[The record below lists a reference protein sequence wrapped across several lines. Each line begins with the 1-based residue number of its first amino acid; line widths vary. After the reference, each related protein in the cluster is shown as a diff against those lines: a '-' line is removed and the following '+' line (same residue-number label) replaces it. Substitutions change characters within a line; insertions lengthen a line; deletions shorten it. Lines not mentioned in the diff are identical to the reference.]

1 MADARAMAPGALIVV
16 KSTGPVGF
24 TERMRAETGSDA
36 IVFSPE
42 FLREGKALYD
52 NLHPSR
58 IIVGNTSPR
67 AAEFAARLR
76 EASLDP
82 DTAVLQTGN
91 TEAEAITLFANTYL
105 ATRLA
110 YFNEHDT
117 SPAAHGLHPRQALQ
131 RLLLEPRTGP
141 SSNNHSLD

>member
-1 MADARAMAPGALIVV
+1 MAPGALIVV
-16 KSTGPVGF
+16 KSTVPVGF

-67 AAEFAARLR
+67 AAEFAALLR

-91 TEAEAITLFANTYL
+91 TEAEAIKLL
-105 ATRLA
+105 DRKSTRL
-110 YFNEHDT
+110 N
-117 SPAAHGLHPRQALQ
+117 
-131 RLLLEPRTGP
+131 
-141 SSNNHSLD
+141 SSH